1 MYEIFGSTL
10 AALSAGDTLSDLI
23 VDAPCLVEMFTIVQ
37 NLSEVPNFIS
47 TFESREKWLPV

>member
-10 AALSAGDTLSDLI
+10 AALSVGDTLSDLI
-23 VDAPCLVEMFTIVQ
+23 VDAPWLVEMFTIVQ